1 MISLRNLEIRIKVV
15 IIWGLPGWLRWWKS
29 ACSARDLGSIPGSG
43 RSSGE
48 GNGLPTPV
56 FLPGKFHGQRNL
68 VGYSAWGRKEWYNWA
83 HTHTHTHTHTGLKS
97 FLSFLV
103 SGEISPVFSCFF
115 NLTSCPCHQVSVQIL
130 LQVGLHEL
138 RLIPQVW
145 AYLCRVYKDLT
156 VPHTNLGECSPGL
169 EKPLQNQYICWLY
182 E

>member
-1 MISLRNLEIRIKVV
+1 MTTHSSILAWKIPWTEKPGGLQCMRSKRV
-15 IIWGLPGWLRWWKS
+15 IQLS
-29 ACSARDLGSIPGSG
+29 
-43 RSSGE
+43 
-48 GNGLPTPV
+48 
-56 FLPGKFHGQRNL
+56 
-68 VGYSAWGRKEWYNWA
+68 
-83 HTHTHTHTHTGLKS
+83 THTHTHTHTGLKS

-169 EKPLQNQYICWLY
+169 EKPLQNQYIC
-182 E
+182 

>member
-1 MISLRNLEIRIKVV
+1 MKIRLPKWSGGKKLACQCRRHKRRSFNLWVGK
-15 IIWGLPGWLRWWKS
+15 
-29 ACSARDLGSIPGSG
+29 IPWS
-43 RSSGE
+43 RKWQ
-48 GNGLPTPV
+48 PTPV

-83 HTHTHTHTHTGLKS
+83 HTHTHTHTHRGLKS